1 MQLRRAR
8 VEEEQQPDMNLFI
21 IGHGY
26 TAGRLINLHGS
37 SFDHISATVS
47 TAEKR
52 ARLGSRDIDLFD
64 GSTPADATLATAAA
78 ADVILISV
86 PPGPSADPVLDAFAG
101 AIANGQARR
110 VIYLSTIGVYGDH
123 QGAWIDE
130 DTRLAPEHDRVRARV
145 QVESRWRDL
154 LGERLAVLRLGG
166 IYGPGRNA
174 LIELRHGRA
183 RRIVKPGQVFNRI
196 HVDDAAA
203 AIMGAVR
210 RAEGGSWN
218 ICDDE
223 PVPPQDVI
231 AYAANLMG
239 VPPPPE
245 QPFETAD
252 LSPMARS
259 FYASNRRVRNLRAKR
274 DLDLRLTYPTYRE
287 GLQAL
292 WEAGD
297 GRA

>member
-1 MQLRRAR
+1 MSTMQH
-8 VEEEQQPDMNLFI
+8 LFVL
-21 IGHGY
+21 GVGY
-26 TAGRLINLHGS
+26 TASRLIEVHGKA
-37 SFDHISATVS
+37 FNRISGTVR
-47 TAEKR
+47 TAGKR
-52 ARLGSRDIDLFD
+52 ARLGALELDLFD
-64 GSTPADATLATAAA
+64 GAPPAADLRAKAAR
-78 ADVILISV
+78 ADVILVSV
-86 PPGPSADPVLDAFAG
+86 PPGSASDPVLESFGASIAG
-101 AIANGQARR
+101 GNAGR

-123 QGAWIDE
+123 NGEWIDE
-130 DTRLAPEHDRVRARV
+130 DTPLAPEHDRVRARL
-145 QVESRWRDL
+145 QVETEWRAL
-154 LGERLAVLRLGG
+154 LGDRLSVLRLGG

-174 LIELRHGRA
+174 LIELRAGRA

-210 RAEGGSWN
+210 RQHGGSWN

-223 PVPPQDVI
+223 PAPPQDVI
-231 AYAANLMG
+231 AYAAELMG
-239 VPPPPE
+239 LPPPPE

-259 FYASNRRVRNLRAKR
+259 FYASNRRIRNERAKR
-274 DLDLRLTYPTYRE
+274 ELDLSFAYPTYRA

-292 WEAGD
+292 WAAGD

>member
-1 MQLRRAR
+1 M
-8 VEEEQQPDMNLFI
+8 
-21 IGHGY
+21 
-26 TAGRLINLHGS
+26 
-37 SFDHISATVS
+37 
-47 TAEKR
+47 
-52 ARLGSRDIDLFD
+52 
-64 GSTPADATLATAAA
+64 
-78 ADVILISV
+78 
-86 PPGPSADPVLDAFAG
+86 LDAFAG
-101 AIANGQARR
+101 AIADGQARR
-110 VIYLSTIGVYGDH
+110 VVYLSTIGVYGDH

-130 DTRLAPEHDRVRARV
+130 DTPLAPQHDRVQARV

-154 LGERLAVLRLGG
+154 LGDRLAVLRLGG

-174 LIELRHGRA
+174 LIELRQGRA

-196 HVDDAAA
+196 HVDDAAT

-210 RAEGGSWN
+210 HARGGSWN

-223 PVPPQDVI
+223 PAPPQDVI
-231 AYAANLMG
+231 AYAASLMG

-274 DLDLRLTYPTYRE
+274 DLELRFAYPTYRE

-297 GRA
+297 GRV

>member
-1 MQLRRAR
+1 MMIPAAKVTRDA
-8 VEEEQQPDMNLFI
+8 DMNLFI
-21 IGHGY
+21 IGLGY
-26 TAGRLINLHGS
+26 TAGRLIDLHGAAFS
-37 SFDHISATVS
+37 RISGTVR

-52 ARLGSRDIDLFD
+52 ARLGALDIDLFD
-64 GSTPADATLATAAA
+64 GTTPAAATVANAAN

-86 PPGPSADPVLDAFAG
+86 PPGPSRDPVLDAFGA
-101 AIANGQARR
+101 AIAGGNARR

-130 DTRLAPEHDRVRARV
+130 DTPLAPEHDRVRARV
-145 QVESRWRDL
+145 EVETEWRAR
-154 LGERLAVLRLGG
+154 LGDRLAVLRLGG

-174 LIELRHGRA
+174 LIELRQGRA

-210 RAEGGSWN
+210 RAHGGAWN

-223 PVPPQDVI
+223 PAPPQDVI
-231 AYAANLMG
+231 AYAAALMG
-239 VPPPPE
+239 LPPPPE
-245 QPFETAD
+245 QPFEAAE

-259 FYASNRRVRNLRAKR
+259 FYASNRRVRNTSAKR
-274 DLDLRLTYPTYRE
+274 DLELGFAYPTYRA
-287 GLQAL
+287 GLDAL
-292 WEAGD
+292 WQAGE